1 MTRYADVSLPV
12 TLDREFTYLIPPG
25 LENAALVG
33 ARAVVPF
40 GRKYATG
47 LITGLPDHSSVAG
60 LKPLFDVIDPAP
72 IVSDELLRLCRWI
85 AGYYL
90 APLGNVL
97 KAAMPQG
104 FSPSSKRLVR
114 ACASL
119 TPGAVDEL
127 SRRAPKQAE
136 AAAFIRAKGEAT
148 AAAVQKKTG
157 VRQVNALLN
166 ELVRAGLVESEE
178 YIPRPAVKPKIV
190 EVLRRD
196 RLDGAA
202 LRAALEEVPARR
214 KKLRGLL
221 ESLLDPGIAAEADT
235 QVRDL
240 LRHTGVPLSQF
251 RELVRTGVIAT
262 ERIEV
267 SREQDFGTEMQTLGI
282 LLNDSQKQVLSA
294 LGPAMAQG
302 RGGAFL
308 IHGVTGSGKTQVYIE
323 AIRLCLSLG
332 KTAIV
337 LVPEIALT
345 PQMVRRFKSHFG
357 SHVAVVHSRMSPGER
372 HDAWRRA
379 SRGDARIVIG
389 PRSAVFAPLANLGLI
404 VVDEEHEGSYK
415 QFDSSPRYNARDVA
429 VVRGGQAG
437 AVVVLGSA
445 TPSVES
451 FSNAQS
457 GKYTLLRM
465 PSRIDDV
472 PMPSIAVVDMTAER
486 KRLYAAAKEALP
498 PDQRGPLKNF
508 IQPSL
513 SAILQAKIRERLDRK
528 EGIILLQNRR
538 GFAPFVECEECGYAE
553 MCDNCNVTLTY
564 HLAKKHLRCH
574 YCGLIRKVHILCP
587 TCGGTDIRLRGIG
600 TQKVEQELTR
610 MFPGARVQ
618 RMDVDST
625 ARKGAHD
632 RILRSFASG
641 DADIL
646 LGTQMVAK
654 GLDFPRVTLVGV
666 VSADTQMLL
675 PDFRA
680 SERTFQLL
688 TQVAGRAG
696 RSVLKGEVLIQTRQ
710 AGHYTLAH
718 VLDHD
723 FGAFY
728 EEELRARRELSYP
741 PFSRLVL
748 VETRGENEDHVR
760 NEAERFA
767 RALRE
772 GGIRAG
778 LLGPAPAVIGRIDR
792 KYRWHLIL
800 KCMKEEDPSGASV
813 RESLHAAMRATVTR
827 RAADVQMIIDVDPAG
842 LM

>member
-1 MTRYADVSLPV
+1 MNRYADVSLPV

-47 LITGLPDHSSVAG
+47 LITALPETSGVAG
-60 LKPLFDVIDPAP
+60 LKPLHDVIDPAP
-72 IVSDELLRLCRWI
+72 IVSVELLRLCRWI

-90 APLGNVL
+90 SPLGHVL

-104 FSPSSKRLVR
+104 FSPSSKRLAR
-114 ACASL
+114 ALGTL
-119 TPGAVDEL
+119 TGGALEEL
-127 SRRAPKQAE
+127 SHRAPKQWE
-136 AAAFIRAKGEAT
+136 AAAFIRDKGEAS
-148 AAAVQKKTG
+148 AADVQKKTG
-157 VRQVNALLN
+157 VRQINALLN
-166 ELVRAGLVESEE
+166 ELVRAGLIETEE
-178 YIPRPAVKPKIV
+178 YIPRPAARPKFV
-190 EVLRRD
+190 EVIRRD
-196 RLDGAA
+196 LLDPAA
-202 LRAALEEVPARR
+202 LKAALEVLPPRR
-214 KKLRGLL
+214 KKLRVLL
-221 ESLLDPGIAAEADT
+221 ENLLVPAPGADAET
-235 QVRDL
+235 RVSDL
-240 LRHTGVPLSQF
+240 LRHTGASLSQF
-251 RELVRTGVIAT
+251 RELVRSGVVTTA
-262 ERIEV
+262 RVEV

-282 LLNDSQKQVLSA
+282 VLNESQKEVLSP
-294 LGPAMAQG
+294 LTSAMASG
-302 RGGAFL
+302 AGGTFL

-323 AIRLCLSLG
+323 AMRFCLSLG
-332 KTAIV
+332 RTAII
-337 LVPEIALT
+337 LVPEISLT

-357 SHVAVVHSRMSPGER
+357 AGVAVVHSRMSPGER

-379 SRGDARIVIG
+379 LRGDARIMIG
-389 PRSAVFAPLANLGLI
+389 PRSAVFAPLDRLGLI
-404 VVDEEHEGSYK
+404 VVDEEHEASYK

-429 VVRGGQAG
+429 VVRGGHAG

-451 FSNAQS
+451 FSNAQN

-465 PSRIDDV
+465 PSRIDNV

-498 PDQRGPLKNF
+498 PEARAPLKNF
-508 IQPSL
+508 TQPSI
-513 SAILQAKIRERLDRK
+513 SALLQAKIRDRLERK

-538 GFAPFVECEECGYAE
+538 GFAPFVECGECGYAE

-574 YCGLIRKVHILCP
+574 YCGLIRKPNILCP

-600 TQKVEQELTR
+600 TQKVEQELTG
-610 MFPGARVQ
+610 MFPGARVE
-618 RMDVDST
+618 RMDIDST
-625 ARKGAHD
+625 TRKGAHD

-641 DADIL
+641 EADIL

-666 VSADTQMLL
+666 ISADTQMLL

-696 RSVLKGEVLIQTRQ
+696 RSVLKGEVLIQTHQ
-710 AGHYTLAH
+710 PAHYTLIH
-718 VLDHD
+718 VIDGD

-728 EEELRARRELSYP
+728 EEELRSRRELSYP
-741 PFSRLVL
+741 PYSRLVL
-748 VETRGENEDHVR
+748 AETRGENEERVHS
-760 NEAERFA
+760 EAERFA
-767 RALRE
+767 RALRD
-772 GGIRAG
+772 GGIRAA

-800 KCMKEEDPSGASV
+800 KCLKEDDPSGSAI
-813 RESLHAAMRATVTR
+813 REALHAALNTTAAR
-827 RAADVQMIIDVDPAG
+827 RPGDVQLIIDVDPAG